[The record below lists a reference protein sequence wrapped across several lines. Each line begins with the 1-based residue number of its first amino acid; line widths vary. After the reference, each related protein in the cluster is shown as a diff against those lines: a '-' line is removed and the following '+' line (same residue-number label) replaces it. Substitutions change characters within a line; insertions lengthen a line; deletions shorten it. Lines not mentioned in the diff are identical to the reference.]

1 MTMPLQTQHDMR
13 EMDARGVAR
22 AEIARGLGVSRNTVA
37 KYADME
43 DMSPAPPLPAER
55 ARPSLAGHEEW
66 IDSVLAADL
75 GAPRKQRHTATRIY
89 DRLVAER
96 GYSGSYSSVC
106 RHVAEWRAGRAA
118 AGGGFLELEWA
129 PGTAQVDYGNFAA
142 VLAGREVA
150 LKLLVLTLPHSNA
163 RFCAAGMS
171 ERSECLCEGLAGIFA
186 QMGRAPTALVLD
198 NATEAGRRIA
208 GVVTESELFSRFRA
222 HYRCSSR
229 YCNPCA
235 GHEKGSVEN
244 AVGFLRRNLLVPV
257 PGAASLAELNAR
269 LAEGCRRVNEGS
281 RCRDGRPT
289 PEAMAEDLAAMPVL
303 PGVPFDAVRWVS
315 ARSDKRGYVTVD
327 GRLYLAGPAW
337 HDRRLTVGVRAGSV
351 EILADRGRRVAE
363 LPRAFGEGEPV
374 RSPLSLIPALVARP
388 RAFGESPVRRDMPPA
403 LVDAIDRLDA
413 AGRRRVLRAISRA
426 AGPSGFDAACEA
438 AREAL
443 SRGHVPGDAEVDMA
457 ARRIAAGGPAGGGA
471 DLSVYDALAKGEVA

>member
-1 MTMPLQTQHDMR
+1 M
-13 EMDARGVAR
+13 
-22 AEIARGLGVSRNTVA
+22 
-37 KYADME
+37 
-43 DMSPAPPLPAER
+43 
-55 ARPSLAGHEEW
+55 
-66 IDSVLAADL
+66 
-75 GAPRKQRHTATRIY
+75 
-89 DRLVAER
+89 
-96 GYSGSYSSVC
+96 
-106 RHVAEWRAGRAA
+106 
-118 AGGGFLELEWA
+118 
-129 PGTAQVDYGNFAA
+129 
-142 VLAGREVA
+142 LAGREVA

-163 RFCAAGMS
+163 RFCAAGTS

-186 QMGRAPTALVLD
+186 QIGRAPTALVLD

-208 GVVTESELFSRFRA
+208 GVVTESEPFSRLRA

-289 PEAMAEDLAAMPVL
+289 PEAMAEDLAAMPAL
-303 PGVPFDAVRWVS
+303 PGAPSDAVRWVS

-337 HDRRLTVGVRAGSV
+337 RDRRLTVGVRAGSV

-374 RSPLSLIPALVARP
+374 RSPLSLIPALAARP

-403 LVDAIDRLDA
+403 LADAIDRLDA
-413 AGRRRVLRAISRA
+413 AGRRRVLGAISRA

>member
-1 MTMPLQTQHDMR
+1 MTVPLQTQHDIR
-13 EMDARGVAR
+13 EMDARGAAR
-22 AEIARGLGVSRNTVA
+22 AEIARELGVSRNTVA

-66 IDSVLAADL
+66 IDSALAAEL
-75 GAPRKQRHTATRIY
+75 GAPRKQRHTAKRIY

-150 LKLLVLTLPHSNA
+150 PKLLVLTLPHPDA

-171 ERSECLCEGLAGIFA
+171 ERSECLCEGLAGIFD

-229 YCNPCA
+229 YCNPYS
-235 GHEKGSVEN
+235 GHEKRV
-244 AVGFLRRNLLVPV
+244 RRERRGLPGEEPAG
-257 PGAASLAELNAR
+257 PGARGAR
-269 LAEGCRRVNEGS
+269 A
-281 RCRDGRPT
+281 T
-289 PEAMAEDLAAMPVL
+289 
-303 PGVPFDAVRWVS
+303 
-315 ARSDKRGYVTVD
+315 
-327 GRLYLAGPAW
+327 
-337 HDRRLTVGVRAGSV
+337 RAGSTGSSPRSAGPPCW
-351 EILADRGRRVAE
+351 LWTSSASRCSTRTAPGFCSRWSRRPTRGSRWWSRRTSSS
-363 LPRAFGEGEPV
+363 RAGA
-374 RSPLSLIPALVARP
+374 RSPATTRWPPPSLTASCTTAASCSSGASRTGCATRSCSRP
-388 RAFGESPVRRDMPPA
+388 DP
-403 LVDAIDRLDA
+403 L
-413 AGRRRVLRAISRA
+413 
-426 AGPSGFDAACEA
+426 GFAC
-438 AREAL
+438 
-443 SRGHVPGDAEVDMA
+443 PN
-457 ARRIAAGGPAGGGA
+457 P
-471 DLSVYDALAKGEVA
+471 